1 MIQNQLKDKKI
12 LFISV
17 KTFNYELEI
26 AEKLRELGAD
36 VDYFDER
43 PSNTVLT
50 KAVIRVRRS
59 LFQKKI
65 NNYYKD
71 ILKKIDHKKYDYF
84 LLIKGEVIPSFFLK
98 KLKFSQKE
106 CTCIFYNWDS
116 YENNPNAISIIN
128 FFDRKFTFDPQD
140 AKSFNLDF
148 RPLFFIDKY
157 KNVNESRS
165 TKYKVLF
172 LGTAHSDRY
181 RISNYI
187 KKWSIQ
193 NNYSTFMYYYMQSRL
208 VYFLKSNFDKSYMGV
223 KDFNYKDIS
232 FKSLDFNEIIKYYE
246 NSSIVLDINIPNQRG
261 LTMRTFEALGAGKKI
276 ITTNKEILKYSFYDP
291 SNIFVIDRENIKLS
305 IDFFE
310 SKFNSYDEKM
320 LYQMSISGWIESIF
334 FQNKPDYWFK

>member
-1 MIQNQLKDKKI
+1 MIQDKLENKKI

-17 KTFNYELEI
+17 KTFNYEIEI
-26 AEKLRELGAD
+26 ADKLRELGAR

-43 PSNTVLT
+43 PSNSVLT
-50 KAVIRVRRS
+50 KAVIRLRRS

-65 NNYYKD
+65 NSYYNN
-71 ILKKIDHKKYDYF
+71 ILQKIEHKKYDYF

-98 KLKFSQKE
+98 KLKSSQQE
-106 CTCIFYNWDS
+106 CIFIFYNWDS
-116 YENNPNAISIIN
+116 YENNPNAISIFN
-128 FFDRKFTFDPQD
+128 FFDRRFTFDPQD
-140 AKSFNLDF
+140 AKGFNLDF
-148 RPLFFIDKY
+148 RPLFFIDRY
-157 KNVNESRS
+157 KKINESRNP
-165 TKYKVLF
+165 KYKVLF

-187 KKWSIQ
+187 KKWSAQ

-232 FKSLDFNEIIKYYE
+232 FKSLNINEIINYYE
-246 NSSIVLDINIPNQRG
+246 NSSIILDVNLPNQRG
-261 LTMRTFEALGAGKKI
+261 LTMRTFEAFGAGKKI

-291 SNIFVIDRENIKLS
+291 NNIFVIDREDIELS

-310 SKFNSYDEKM
+310 SNSNPIDEEM

-334 FQNKPDYWFK
+334 FKNKSDYWFR